1 MAGAALALFVFATA
15 DAGAASAA
23 APPASA
29 VSCADD
35 TVRWG
40 GAHHLAVDGSF
51 ATGVDVVPPAA
62 GETVSVVGVSADGL
76 DANGRASA
84 LPVEIGGVVA
94 RAGAPTA
101 GGAVVVRSNVSTPV
115 TVSGVTV
122 VVRRCAEVASASSA
136 SSASTAS
143 TASTAGGPVVTAAP
157 SRAEAAVPSVLPET
171 GRDELTATVVG
182 GLLVALGA
190 ALVVAGRREV
200 TVGARVP
207 GSPRAVRPPSRG

>member
-122 VVRRCAEVASASSA
+122 VVRRCAEVASAASA
-136 SSASTAS
+136 SSASS
-143 TASTAGGPVVTAAP
+143 ASTAGGPVVTAAP

>member
-122 VVRRCAEVASASSA
+122 VVRRCAEVASAASA
-136 SSASTAS
+136 SSASS
-143 TASTAGGPVVTAAP
+143 ASTAGGPVVTAAP

-171 GRDELTATVVG
+171 GRDELTTTVVG